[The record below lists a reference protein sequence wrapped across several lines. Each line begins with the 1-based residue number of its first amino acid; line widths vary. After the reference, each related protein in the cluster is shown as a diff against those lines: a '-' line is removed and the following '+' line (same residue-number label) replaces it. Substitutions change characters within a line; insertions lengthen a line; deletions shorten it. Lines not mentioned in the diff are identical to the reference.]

1 MIKFKSF
8 TFQLR
13 KVDPERLSELSLR
26 EWNGHRVGGKCF
38 KAKEGSSEREGVGG
52 GSWLSWA
59 SNHFSGGCD
68 IFISLSL
75 DSSHQHLCVRHC
87 SGCFPWN
94 ISLNPHDYSHEIGV
108 YINPQFA
115 ETEVSN
121 KVKKC
126 TARKEPGF
134 DPWQPDCRAYT
145 LSLPALPLA

>member
-59 SNHFSGGCD
+59 SNHFSGGRD

-87 SGCFPWN
+87 SGCFP
-94 ISLNPHDYSHEIGV
+94 
-108 YINPQFA
+108 
-115 ETEVSN
+115 
-121 KVKKC
+121 
-126 TARKEPGF
+126 
-134 DPWQPDCRAYT
+134 
-145 LSLPALPLA
+145 